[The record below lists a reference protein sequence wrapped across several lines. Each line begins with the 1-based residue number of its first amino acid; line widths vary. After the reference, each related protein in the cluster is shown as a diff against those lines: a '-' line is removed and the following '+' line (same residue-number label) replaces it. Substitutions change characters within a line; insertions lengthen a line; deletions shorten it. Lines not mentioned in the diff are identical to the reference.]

1 MMTLRA
7 RLFLVATVVILVIL
21 SISIFLIVMS
31 KKKTAPVTETTPTTT
46 DNIIDT
52 TNFPAQLTQPAAT
65 TVPAGV
71 TVKPPTSEEVQK
83 NAAQQMAKIFIERYG
98 SYSTDNDYQNIREVE
113 TLVTPNLW
121 ATLSKKIGAPI
132 NGGEFYGVTTKAI
145 TTSIV
150 DWAKTSAAVEINTM
164 RTENKNGNIL
174 TSNQKVKVTV
184 LQSGDQW
191 VVDKFEWL
199 K

>member
-7 RLFLVATVVILVIL
+7 RLFLVATIVILVIL

-31 KKKTAPVTETTPTTT
+31 KKKAAPAAETTPTTT

-121 ATLSKKIGAPI
+121 ATLSKKIGTPI
-132 NGGEFYGVTTKAI
+132 NGGDFYGVTTKAV
-145 TTSIV
+145 TTNIL
-150 DWAKTSAAVEINTM
+150 DWAKTSAVVEINAM
-164 RTENKNGNIL
+164 RTENMNGTIS

-191 VVDKFEWL
+191 VVDKFEWI